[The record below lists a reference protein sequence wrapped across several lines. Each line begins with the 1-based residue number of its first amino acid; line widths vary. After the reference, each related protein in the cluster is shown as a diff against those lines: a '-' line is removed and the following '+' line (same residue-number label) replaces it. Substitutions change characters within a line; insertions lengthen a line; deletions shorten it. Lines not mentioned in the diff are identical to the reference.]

1 MNNLLVPGK
10 VGTYSGPG
18 HDVKGAVSC
27 ESGSDGTGGSD
38 RDGDLEFGVYARS
51 AVRENGRM

>member
-10 VGTYSGPG
+10 VGTCSGPG
-18 HDVKGAVSC
+18 HDVKGVDSC
-27 ESGSDGTGGSD
+27 ESGSD